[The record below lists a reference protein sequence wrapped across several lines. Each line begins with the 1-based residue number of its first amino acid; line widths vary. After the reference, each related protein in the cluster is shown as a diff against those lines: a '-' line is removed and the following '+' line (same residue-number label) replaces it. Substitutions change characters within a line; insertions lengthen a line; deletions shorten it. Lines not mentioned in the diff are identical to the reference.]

1 MKQNDILNFEKLI
14 LLILALL
21 SHSLV
26 QAQTPIQRRAI
37 IRDYDHSKLQVMA
50 EKFTATAYANKQE
63 ALALA
68 KIHGWEP
75 IKYNEDGTFDELMGV
90 RDDGS
95 PIYYTLYNVD
105 AAKSTRTNHLNT
117 GGSLGLDLNGQGMKV
132 YVWDGGP
139 TLPTHQ
145 EFNDQVNPSR
155 VRINDNVTTLNADSW
170 HAQHVTG
177 TIVAAGVQPKAKGMA
192 PLAKAFTHDWGNDS
206 GEAATAAHEE
216 GMLLSNHSYG
226 WKLGFSSWY
235 FGAYEHT
242 ARAWDELM
250 YNAPSYLSV
259 FAAGNDGYYSRNDA
273 PLGGNPAF
281 DKLSAWQTAKNNL
294 VVANAQDAEVTPDG
308 SLTNV
313 YINPQSS
320 QGPTDDFRIKP
331 DITGNGT
338 GLYSTH
344 INSIHFPND
353 VSYRNASGTSMAA
366 PNVTG
371 SLLLLQQHYNNLN
384 GSFMLAATLKGLA
397 LHTADDAGM
406 AGPDAIFGWGLL
418 NAKAA
423 AQEITGNGITSIIS
437 ELTLTPGQSYSLP
450 VEADGVND
458 LIASISWTDPPGTV
472 MQLTPNNPTP
482 TLVNDLDIR
491 VTQASST
498 FFPYR
503 LTGVDTNDQG
513 DNIVDPYERIDVK
526 GASGNYIV
534 TVTHKGS
541 LSGGSQDYSL
551 IVTGVNIGCDGMAG
565 TPTNFNLGTVGR
577 NTATISWNK
586 IPFASYDIRYRKSGS
601 ANWTTVSSSNASF
614 FELNG
619 LESGAQ
625 YEVQVRS
632 KCQDNSISA
641 YTASVFFTTKEN
653 SSFITVWQTTVDNE
667 EITIPTNSSSGQ
679 YNYTVDWGDGTPAN
693 GGWTENA
700 THTYTAAGE
709 YEIKITGDFPH
720 IHFNSGEGSDKI
732 QAVWQWGDIQWK
744 SMKEAFAGCSN
755 LKIIATDAPDLS
767 AVTDMSKMFQNAT
780 SFNQDIGGWD
790 VGNVVSMDNMFD
802 GSGLDCSN
810 YSSTLIGWEANTSV
824 RDVRL
829 GAAGRTYGSRAT
841 DARAALIDRGWN
853 ISGDIF
859 SEWCEPFVTTW
870 KTTAQNK
877 EITIPINSGSGTYNY
892 TVDWGDGT
900 VDANQTGNATHE
912 YSSSGGHMVKIT
924 GDFPHIHF
932 NGREGS
938 DKIQT
943 VEKWG
948 DIKWESMA
956 GAFKGCSNLEITA
969 TDVPDLSQVES
980 MSEMFS
986 GATSFNQDIGRWDV
1000 GKVINMHAMF
1010 HGATAF
1016 NQEISNWDVSN
1027 VEIMRNMFWKATS
1040 FNKDIGSWDVSN
1052 VTSITWMFEGATSF
1066 NQDISDWNVSSS
1078 TSMLGMFK
1086 DATSFNQ
1093 DISRWDMSNVES
1105 TTSMFDGA
1113 TSFNQDISGWDVS
1126 NVIYMT
1132 AMFKGATSFNQDLGD
1147 WTSHAINRHEMFDA
1161 SGLDCS
1167 NYSAT
1172 LIGWANNT
1180 SVGNVQLGAADR
1192 TYGSQAT
1199 DARAALIDRGWTI
1212 SGDILN
1218 PSCSNEIR
1226 PFITTW
1232 QTTVDNEEITIP
1244 TNSSSGLYN
1253 YTVDWGDGTVD
1264 ANQTGNAT
1272 HKYSSPGEHVVE
1284 ITGDFPHIHFN
1295 SGEGS
1300 DKIQAVGQWGDI
1312 RWKSMKEA
1320 FAGCSNLEIIAT
1332 DAPDLSAVTDMSRMF
1347 QNATSFNQDIG
1358 RWDVGKVIN
1367 MHAMF
1372 HGATA
1377 FNQEISN
1384 WDVSN
1389 VEIMRNMFWKATSFN
1404 KDIGSWDV
1412 SNVTSITWMFEG
1424 ATSFNQDISDWN
1436 VSSSTSMLGMF
1447 KDATSFNQ
1455 DISRWD
1461 MSNVESTTSMFDG
1474 ATSFNQDISGWD
1486 VSNVIYMTGMFK
1498 GATSF
1503 NQDLGDWTSHAIN
1516 RHGMFDGSGLGC
1528 TNYSLTLLGWV
1539 NNTSASDVQ
1548 LGAYGMEYG
1557 TDVSDA
1563 INELVTNRNWMINDH
1578 KISGGKCLPSEI
1590 DLVNGTVT
1598 PPDAGN
1604 VQVYPNPVKE
1614 HLNIVLDSNH
1624 GKIQQMVIRMVSGQ
1638 LLRRMTVSQ
1647 GDLADE
1653 GVLSVDISSL
1663 ATGIYLLEVQGIGNS
1678 PVFRTKF
1685 FKQ

>member
-1 MKQNDILNFEKLI
+1 MKQNNILNFEKLT
-14 LLILALL
+14 LLIIFLL

-37 IRDYDHSKLQVMA
+37 TRDYNHSKLQSMA
-50 EKFTATAYANKQE
+50 EEFTAAARADKQK

-95 PIYYTLYNVD
+95 PIYYTLYNVK

-117 GGSLGLDLNGQGMKV
+117 GGSLGLDLNGQDMKV

-139 TLPTHQ
+139 TRPTHQ
-145 EFNDQVNPSR
+145 EFNYQVNTSR
-155 VRINDNVTTLNADSW
+155 VIINDGVTALNINSG

-177 TIVAAGVQPKAKGMA
+177 TILAAGVQSKAKGMA
-192 PLAKAFTHDWGNDS
+192 PLAQAFTHNWDFDLQ
-206 GEAATAAHEE
+206 EATIAADA

-226 WKLGFSSWY
+226 WNNKNLSSWL
-235 FGAYEHT
+235 FGAYDRT
-242 ARAWDELM
+242 ARDWDELM
-250 YNAPSYLSV
+250 YEAPAYLPV
-259 FAAGNDGYYSRNDA
+259 FAAGNDGPFRYNKD
-273 PLGGNPAF
+273 PLNGNPNF
-281 DKLSAWQTAKNNL
+281 DKLSGYQTAKNNL
-294 VVANAQDAEVTPDG
+294 VVANAREADVETDG
-308 SLTNV
+308 SLNDV
-313 YINPQSS
+313 AINSGSS
-320 QGPTDDFRIKP
+320 RGPTDDFRIKP
-331 DITGNGT
+331 DITGHGT
-338 GLYSTH
+338 SVYSTH
-344 INSIHFPND
+344 VYSD
-353 VSYRNASGTSMAA
+353 AGYATATGTSMAA
-366 PNVTG
+366 PNITG
-371 SLLLLQQHYNNLN
+371 SLLLLQEHYNDLN
-384 GSFMLAATLKGLA
+384 GSFMRAATLKGLA

-472 MQLTPNNPTP
+472 LIDAPNNSTP
-482 TLVNDLDIR
+482 KLVNDLDIR

-503 LTGVDTNDQG
+503 LTGVNTNDQG
-513 DNIVDPYERIDVK
+513 DNIVDPYERVDVK

-534 TVTHKGS
+534 TVTHKGGS

-551 IVTGVNIGCDGMAG
+551 IVTGVNIGCNGMAG
-565 TPTNFNLGTVGR
+565 IPTNLNLGTVGR
-577 NTATISWNK
+577 NTATISWDK
-586 IPFASYDIRYRKSGS
+586 IPVATYDIRYRKLGS
-601 ANWTTVSSSNASF
+601 ANWTTISSSNASF

-625 YEVQVRS
+625 YEVQARS
-632 KCQDNSISA
+632 KCQDNSISD
-641 YTASVFFTTKEN
+641 YTASVFFTTREN
-653 SSFITVWQTTVDNE
+653 SSFITVWQTTMANE
-667 EITIPTNSSSGQ
+667 KITIPTNSSSGH
-679 YNYTVDWGDGTPAN
+679 YNYTVEWGDGTPAN
-693 GGWTENA
+693 GSWTENA
-700 THTYTAAGE
+700 THTYTAVGD

-732 QAVWQWGDIQWK
+732 QAVEQWGEIQWK

-790 VGNVVSMDNMFD
+790 VSNVVSMDNMFD

-829 GAAGRTYGSRAT
+829 GAAAGRTYGSRAT
-841 DARAALIDRGWN
+841 DARAKLIDRGWN

-859 SEWCEPFVTTW
+859 NTWCDPFVTTW

-900 VDANQTGNATHE
+900 IDTGQTGNATHE
-912 YSSSGGHMVKIT
+912 YSSSGEHVVKII

-943 VEKWG
+943 VEQWG
-948 DIKWESMA
+948 GIKWESMA

-986 GATSFNQDIGRWDV
+986 GATSFNQ
-1000 GKVINMHAMF
+1000 N
-1010 HGATAF
+1010 
-1016 NQEISNWDVSN
+1016 ISNWDVSN
-1027 VEIMRNMFWKATS
+1027 VKFMRLMFSEATA
-1040 FNKDIGSWDVSN
+1040 FNQDIGSWDVSN
-1052 VTSITWMFEGATSF
+1052 VIFMAWMFEEATTFNQDIGRWDVGNVTNMQGMFEGA
-1066 NQDISDWNVSSS
+1066 
-1078 TSMLGMFK
+1078 
-1086 DATSFNQ
+1086 A
-1093 DISRWDMSNVES
+1093 
-1105 TTSMFDGA
+1105 A
-1113 TSFNQDISGWDVS
+1113 
-1126 NVIYMT
+1126 
-1132 AMFKGATSFNQDLGD
+1132 FNQDLGS
-1147 WTSHAINRHEMFDA
+1147 WTSHAINRHDMFDG

-1167 NYSAT
+1167 NYSST
-1172 LIGWANNT
+1172 LIGWEANT
-1180 SVGNVQLGAADR
+1180 SVRDVRLGAAAGR
-1192 TYGSQAT
+1192 TYGSRAT
-1199 DARAALIDRGWTI
+1199 DARAKLIDRGWNI
-1212 SGDILN
+1212 SGDIFN
-1218 PSCSNEIR
+1218 TWCD
-1226 PFITTW
+1226 PFVTTW
-1232 QTTVDNEEITIP
+1232 KTTAQNKEITIP
-1244 TNSSSGLYN
+1244 INSGSGTYN
-1253 YTVDWGDGTVD
+1253 YTVDWGDGTID
-1264 ANQTGNAT
+1264 TGQTGNAT
-1272 HKYSSPGEHVVE
+1272 HEYSSSGEHVVK
-1284 ITGDFPHIHFN
+1284 IIGDFPHIHFN
-1295 SGEGS
+1295 GREGS
-1300 DKIQAVGQWGDI
+1300 DKIQTVEQWGGI
-1312 RWKSMKEA
+1312 KWESMAGA
-1320 FAGCSNLEIIAT
+1320 FKGCSNLEITAT
-1332 DAPDLSAVTDMSRMF
+1332 DVPDLSQVESMSEMF
-1347 QNATSFNQDIG
+1347 SGATSFNQ
-1358 RWDVGKVIN
+1358 N
-1367 MHAMF
+1367 
-1372 HGATA
+1372 
-1377 FNQEISN
+1377 ISN

-1389 VEIMRNMFWKATSFN
+1389 VKFMRLMFSEATAFN
-1404 KDIGSWDV
+1404 QDIGSWDV
-1412 SNVTSITWMFEG
+1412 GKLTNLDGMFSG
-1424 ATSFNQDISDWN
+1424 ATTFNQDISGWN
-1436 VSSSTSMLGMF
+1436 VSNVKNTS
-1447 KDATSFNQ
+1447 
-1455 DISRWD
+1455 
-1461 MSNVESTTSMFDG
+1461 SMFER

-1486 VSNVIYMTGMFK
+1486 VSNVIYMTGMFR

-1503 NQDLGDWTSHAIN
+1503 NQDLGDWTSYAIN
-1516 RHGMFDGSGLGC
+1516 RHDMFDGSGLDC
-1528 TNYSLTLLGWV
+1528 TNYSLTLFGWA

-1578 KISGGKCLPSEI
+1578 KSSGDKCLPFEI
-1590 DLVNGTVT
+1590 DPELVTGTVT
-1598 PPDAGN
+1598 LPNAGN

-1614 HLNIVLDSNH
+1614 QLNIVIDSNH

-1638 LLRRMTVSQ
+1638 VLRRMTVSQ

-1653 GVLSVDISSL
+1653 GVLTVDISNL
-1663 ATGIYLLEVQGIGNS
+1663 ATGLYLLEVHGIGIS
-1678 PVFRTKF
+1678 SVFRTKF
-1685 FKQ
+1685 SKQ

>member
-1 MKQNDILNFEKLI
+1 MKQNNILNLEKLI
-14 LLILALL
+14 LLIVVLL
-21 SHSLV
+21 SHFLV
-26 QAQTPIQRRAI
+26 QAQTPTQRRAI
-37 IRDYDHSKLQVMA
+37 IRNYDHSKLQVMA
-50 EKFTATAYANKQE
+50 KDFTATAHANRQE

-75 IKYNEDGTFDELMGV
+75 VKYNEDGTFSELMGV

-95 PIYYTLYNVD
+95 PIYYTLYNSD
-105 AAKSTRTNHLNT
+105 AARSTRTNHLNT
-117 GGSLGLDLNGQGMKV
+117 GGSLGLHLNGQGMKV

-139 TLPTHQ
+139 TVPTHQ
-145 EFNDQVNPSR
+145 EFNDQINGRVN
-155 VRINDNVTTLNADSW
+155 IKDGVTTPNRNSW

-177 TIVAAGVQPKAKGMA
+177 TILAAGVVPKAKGMA
-192 PLAKAFTHDWGNDS
+192 PLAQAFTHNWSNDY
-206 GEAATAAHEE
+206 GEAIKAAGE

-226 WKLGFSSWY
+226 WETGRFCSWY

-250 YNAPSYLSV
+250 YNAPAYLPV
-259 FAAGNDGYYSRNDA
+259 FAAGNDGNKSVNDA
-273 PLGGNPAF
+273 PLDVNNPAF
-281 DKLSAWQTAKNNL
+281 DKLSGWQTAKNNL
-294 VVANAQDAEVTPDG
+294 VVANAYDATVEDDG
-308 SLTNV
+308 SLTSV
-313 YINPQSS
+313 SIYPGSS

-331 DITGNGT
+331 DITGNGVDV
-338 GLYSTH
+338 YST
-344 INSIHFPND
+344 D
-353 VSYRNASGTSMAA
+353 VDSDADYRRAWGTSMAA

-384 GSFMLAATLKGLA
+384 DSFMRAATLKGLA
-397 LHTADDAGM
+397 LHTADDAGIP
-406 AGPDAIFGWGLL
+406 GPDAIFGWGLL

-423 AQEITGNGITSIIS
+423 AQEITANGETSIIA
-437 ELTLTPGQSYSLP
+437 ELTLTPGQTYSLP
-450 VEADGVND
+450 VEADGDNDND
-458 LIASISWTDPPGTV
+458 LIASISWTDPPGTTV
-472 MQLTPNNPTP
+472 DGAVCHTPPNNPTP
-482 TLVNDLDIR
+482 KLVNDLDIR
-491 VTQASST
+491 VTQASRT

-503 LTGVDTNDQG
+503 LTGVNTNDQG
-513 DNIVDPYERIDVK
+513 DNIVDPYERVDVK
-526 GASGNYIV
+526 EASGNYIV

-541 LSGGSQDYSL
+541 LSGGSQNYSL
-551 IVTGVNIGCDGMAG
+551 IVTGVNISCDGIAG
-565 TPTNFNLGTVGR
+565 TPTNLNLSTVGR
-577 NTATISWNK
+577 NTATISWDK
-586 IPFASYDIRYRKSGS
+586 IPYATHDIRYRKLGS
-601 ANWTTVSSSNASF
+601 ADWITVSSSNASF

-632 KCQDNSISA
+632 KCQNNSISA

-653 SSFITVWQTTVDNE
+653 SSFITVWQTTADNE
-667 EITIPTNSSSGQ
+667 EITIPTNSSSGD
-679 YNYTVDWGDGTPAN
+679 YNYTVDWGDGTPAE
-693 GGWTENA
+693 GSLTENA

-709 YEIKITGDFPH
+709 YEIKITGVFPH
-720 IHFNSGEGSDKI
+720 IHFNGREGSDKI
-732 QAVWQWGDIQWK
+732 QAVEQWGDNQWK

-767 AVTDMSKMFQNAT
+767 AVTDMSKMFQNAI
-780 SFNQDIGGWD
+780 SLNQDIGGWD
-790 VGNVVSMDNMFD
+790 VSKVVSMNNMLD

-810 YSSTLIGWEANTSV
+810 YSATLIGWEANTSV
-824 RDVRL
+824 RDVNL

-841 DARAALIDRGWN
+841 DARAALIDRGWD
-853 ISGDIF
+853 ISGDIL
-859 SEWCEPFVTTW
+859 SIWCEPFVTTW
-870 KTTAQNK
+870 KTTAQNE
-877 EITIPINSGSGTYNY
+877 EITIPTNSGGTYNY

-900 VDANQTGNATHE
+900 IDTGQTGNATHE
-912 YSSSGGHMVKIT
+912 YSSSGEHVVKIT

-943 VEKWG
+943 VGQWG

-969 TDVPDLSQVES
+969 TDAPDLSQVES

-986 GATSFNQDIGRWDV
+986 GATSFNQDISKWDV
-1000 GKVINMHAMF
+1000 SKVVNMYKMF
-1010 HGATAF
+1010 EGAAAFNQNIGNWDVSNVQVMRLMFSGATAF
-1016 NQEISNWDVSN
+1016 NQ
-1027 VEIMRNMFWKATS
+1027 
-1040 FNKDIGSWDVSN
+1040 DIGSWDVSN
-1052 VTSITWMFEGATSF
+1052 VTFMTWMFEEAT
-1066 NQDISDWNVSSS
+1066 
-1078 TSMLGMFK
+1078 
-1086 DATSFNQ
+1086 AFNQ
-1093 DISRWDMSNVES
+1093 DISRWVVSKVTGLDG
-1105 TTSMFDGA
+1105 MFSGA
-1113 TSFNQDISGWDVS
+1113 TTFNQDISGWDMS
-1126 NVIYMT
+1126 NVKNT
-1132 AMFKGATSFNQDLGD
+1132 SSMFEGAISFNQDIGGWNVGNVTNMKGMFEGAASFNQDLGD
-1147 WTSHAINRHEMFDA
+1147 WTSHAINRRDMFDG

-1172 LIGWANNT
+1172 LIGWAANT
-1180 SVGNVQLGAADR
+1180 SVTSVNLGAADR

-1199 DARAALIDRGWTI
+1199 NARAALIDRGWTI

-1226 PFITTW
+1226 PFITIW

-1244 TNSSSGLYN
+1244 TNSSSGHYN
-1253 YTVDWGDGTVD
+1253 YTVDWGDGTID
-1264 ANQTGNAT
+1264 SHQTGNAT

-1284 ITGDFPHIHFN
+1284 ITGDFPHIHFD
-1295 SGEGS
+1295 GREGS
-1300 DKIQAVGQWGDI
+1300 DKIQAVEQWGDI

-1320 FAGCSNLEIIAT
+1320 FAGCSNLEINAT
-1332 DAPDLSAVTDMSRMF
+1332 DAPDLSAVTDMSKMF

-1358 RWDVGKVIN
+1358 RWDVSKVIN
-1367 MHAMF
+1367 MHATF

-1377 FNQEISN
+1377 FNQDIDG

-1389 VEIMRNMFWKATSFN
+1389 VEITRNMFWKATSFN
-1404 KDIGSWDV
+1404 QDIGSWDV
-1412 SNVTSITWMFEG
+1412 SNVTSITWMFEE

-1436 VSSSTSMLGMF
+1436 VSSSISMLGMF

-1516 RHGMFDGSGLGC
+1516 RHDMFDGSGLDC
-1528 TNYSLTLLGWV
+1528 TNYSLTLFGWA

-1548 LGAYGMEYG
+1548 LGADGMEYG
-1557 TDVSDA
+1557 TDISDA
-1563 INELVTNRNWMINDH
+1563 INELETNRNWMINDH
-1578 KISGGKCLPSEI
+1578 KSSGDKCLPFEI
-1590 DLVNGTVT
+1590 DLVTGTIT
-1598 PPDAGN
+1598 PPNAGN

-1614 HLNIVLDSNH
+1614 QLNIVPDANH

-1638 LLRRMTVSQ
+1638 VLRRMTVSQ

-1653 GVLSVDISSL
+1653 GVLSVDISNL
-1663 ATGIYLLEVQGIGNS
+1663 ATGLYLLEVQGIGS
-1678 PVFRTKF
+1678 VFRTKF
-1685 FKQ
+1685 IKQ